1 MARNRFDWYVDE
13 RLESLAIMHL
23 TRRADLNVIREIRE
37 RGRLVDLVVEIIDS
51 NRPGWK
57 TFGVELKGSKSPVTV
72 DEADKVM
79 GEFLRRFLDA
89 HGEPT
94 FPYCLFYF
102 TMDDGQG
109 YVTWIAEPVMR
120 AGSPKLLYHRT
131 SACAALDRKA
141 LDRIVDQVQAWYGAY
156 HSAIRA

>member
-1 MARNRFDWYVDE
+1 
-13 RLESLAIMHL
+13 
-23 TRRADLNVIREIRE
+23 RA
-37 RGRLVDLVVEIIDS
+37 
-51 NRPGWK
+51 GWK
-57 TFGVELKGSKSPVTV
+57 TFGVGLKGSKSPVTV

-79 GEFLRRFLDA
+79 GEFLGRFLDA

-141 LDRIVDQVQAWYGAY
+141 LDGMVDQVQTGYGAY